1 MRHAV
6 RRHRPEARNLGQD
19 GSEHRKPWE
28 VGKGRQA
35 FGTHDVVNLG
45 LHAQPPLRVPRHAQ
59 QQGQH
64 VGGGGAKRRV
74 GDADEVH
81 GLVLRDA
88 HALAANRR
96 PLHVLEA
103 EARPRRRVPALVEVR
118 LGALP
123 HPVVEG
129 LVPPRHALQPPLPRG
144 HKVGQVA
151 HPRQHV
157 HQERARCEDRLEGV
171 ADLYHLLLGTGAV
184 GHGLSKED
192 YGKKEEKRSPLIRLV
207 LRDGAPGEQL
217 REEPAPHAQGLAGG
231 HHQHVLIL
239 GQYRARLGLRAAA
252 VDAAAGLEEVVHD
265 GLGAQQDV
273 LLAHEFYPHDGAMLF
288 NVLSVLEPGVL
299 LGYVEEVSDERQ
311 PCMRRL
317 WAEFAFT
324 ACLPIGPGTGFVP
337 GGAVFECHR
346 TGRRSSAARSAAPRI
361 FGVSSS
367 EASRSPNKNDGPL
380 NVMLDM
386 IGRIV
391 LNLDLDIYEKESRRH
406 GTQDRLGP

>member
-1 MRHAV
+1 M
-6 RRHRPEARNLGQD
+6 
-19 GSEHRKPWE
+19 
-28 VGKGRQA
+28 
-35 FGTHDVVNLG
+35 
-45 LHAQPPLRVPRHAQ
+45 
-59 QQGQH
+59 
-64 VGGGGAKRRV
+64 
-74 GDADEVH
+74 
-81 GLVLRDA
+81 
-88 HALAANRR
+88 
-96 PLHVLEA
+96 
-103 EARPRRRVPALVEVR
+103 
-118 LGALP
+118 
-123 HPVVEG
+123 
-129 LVPPRHALQPPLPRG
+129 
-144 HKVGQVA
+144 
-151 HPRQHV
+151 
-157 HQERARCEDRLEGV
+157 
-171 ADLYHLLLGTGAV
+171 
-184 GHGLSKED
+184 
-192 YGKKEEKRSPLIRLV
+192 
-207 LRDGAPGEQL
+207 
-217 REEPAPHAQGLAGG
+217 
-231 HHQHVLIL
+231 LIL

-311 PCMRRL
+311 PCMRRYVVSFSVTFLFFLLLFSSRFRL